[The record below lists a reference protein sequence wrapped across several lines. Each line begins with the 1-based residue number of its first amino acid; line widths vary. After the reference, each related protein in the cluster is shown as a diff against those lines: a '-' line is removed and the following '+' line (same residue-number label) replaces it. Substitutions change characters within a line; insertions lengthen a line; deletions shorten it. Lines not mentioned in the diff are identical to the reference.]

1 MRNRTRLFVTVASA
15 TLAVGVATAGVASYV
30 GLERIGFGGAGTAS
44 DLGFIPGTAEFV
56 AFADVRQLLDSGLR
70 HTLQPNLPTP
80 STTPDAKNPLEE
92 IGLNIETDVDSVV
105 VAALPGTTAQQSMP
119 LVVAHGRFDAAK
131 IEAVVRNAGGAPSEY
146 QGIRMVANDMVAV
159 AFIETGMLVVGQ
171 PASVRSS
178 LDTKTSGAGGVTAND
193 ALMRLVHRVEDSNT
207 WVVANF
213 QSLQALKQLPGGVT
227 GQLPAITW
235 LAAGGQVGDGLS
247 ARIFAE
253 GRDAQAAQ
261 DLREVVKGFV
271 ALARMQTGQQAAL
284 AELLNT
290 VELSGEGNT
299 VTLSFAVP
307 AQFFER
313 LKNDGVLP
321 LPGPSAQQP
330 PAVNRRPAPVRPAA

>member
-30 GLERIGFGGAGTAS
+30 GLERIGFGGGGTAA
-44 DLGFIPGTAEFV
+44 DLAFIPGTAEFV

-70 HTLQPNLPTP
+70 HTLQPTLPSPT
-80 STTPDAKNPLEE
+80 SPDARNPLEE
-92 IGLNIETDVDSVV
+92 IGLNVETDVDSVV
-105 VAALPGTTAQQSMP
+105 VAALPGVTGQQTMP
-119 LVVAHGRFDAAK
+119 LVVAHGRFDAAR
-131 IEAVVRNAGGAPSEY
+131 IEAALRNVGGAPSEY
-146 QGIRMVANDMVAV
+146 QGTRMVANDMVAV
-159 AFIETGMLVVGQ
+159 AFIQTGMLVVGQ
-171 PASVRSS
+171 PASVRSA
-178 LDTKTSGAGGVTAND
+178 LDTKTSGAGGVTTNEG
-193 ALMRLVHRVEDSNT
+193 LMRLVHRVEDSNT

-213 QSLQALKQLPGGVT
+213 QSLQALKQLPGGVA

-321 LPGPSAQQP
+321 FPAPSAQQP
-330 PAVNRRPAPVRPAA
+330 PAVKRRPAPVRPAA